1 MQVCGSANNMLRTQ
15 IECLDNTAVMTDDF
29 TLIDVLQKLKDQ
41 VRMMATRISQLD
53 QYREFVNNP
62 ANSISPQE
70 VLKLKR
76 NIINGMTHLLEQ
88 TKPLSNNKIIPNIF
102 YSSLF
107 NCSLFNIG
115 YPCYQ
120 SLNSVKL
127 LNTFKKVSSECLLLL
142 NNIKHDNDNII
153 KSTER

>member
-1 MQVCGSANNMLRTQ
+1 MQVCGSGNTALRTQ
-15 IECLDNTAVMTDDF
+15 INCLDNTTVMTDDF
-29 TLIDVLQKLKDQ
+29 TLIDVLKKLKDQ
-41 VRMMATRISQLD
+41 VRMMATRVSQLD
-53 QYREFVNNP
+53 HYREFVNNP
-62 ANSISPQE
+62 ANTVTPQE

-76 NIINGMTHLLEQ
+76 NIINGLTNLLEQ
-88 TKPLSNNKIIPNIF
+88 TKPLSNNKIISNIF
-102 YSSLF
+102 YSFLF

-153 KSTER
+153 KCTER